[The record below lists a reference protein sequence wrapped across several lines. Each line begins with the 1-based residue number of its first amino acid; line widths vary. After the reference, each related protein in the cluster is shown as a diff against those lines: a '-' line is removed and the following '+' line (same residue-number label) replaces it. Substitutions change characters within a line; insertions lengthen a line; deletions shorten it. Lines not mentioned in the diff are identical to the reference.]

1 MKLEKRKRP
10 RVFEEWVLLTSPKSS
25 VVVCLRAQQQQQRK
39 ENKKKKKSVWCL
51 SSQSVF
57 IVLVLIFVPLCSNRS
72 RVHPHLISVSLFK
85 KKKEKKKKG
94 GEGRE
99 KEEESSAVFT
109 VWYVGGIWL
118 PRPVQPHLP
127 SCWIEIQRE
136 GKADQE
142 IGIFAVGEEV
152 VGSAGLLCSAVRG
165 QEDPPPSP
173 LLFRTLM
180 GGDRAQHKE
189 KMKMKTWAVTTAI
202 V

>member
-109 VWYVGGIWL
+109 VWYVGGIRL
-118 PRPVQPHLP
+118 PQPV
-127 SCWIEIQRE
+127 
-136 GKADQE
+136 
-142 IGIFAVGEEV
+142 
-152 VGSAGLLCSAVRG
+152 
-165 QEDPPPSP
+165 
-173 LLFRTLM
+173 
-180 GGDRAQHKE
+180 
-189 KMKMKTWAVTTAI
+189 
-202 V
+202 

>member
-1 MKLEKRKRP
+1 M
-10 RVFEEWVLLTSPKSS
+10 
-25 VVVCLRAQQQQQRK
+25 
-39 ENKKKKKSVWCL
+39 
-51 SSQSVF
+51 F

-85 KKKEKKKKG
+85 KKKEKKKKVEKG
-94 GEGRE
+94 GRRRKSHQQYLRCGMLEASGYPGL
-99 KEEESSAVFT
+99 SSL
-109 VWYVGGIWL
+109 IS
-118 PRPVQPHLP
+118 PHV
-127 SCWIEIQRE
+127 WIEIQRE

-142 IGIFAVGEEV
+142 IGIFVVGEEV

>member
-25 VVVCLRAQQQQQRK
+25 VVVCLRAQQQQQQRK
-39 ENKKKKKSVWCL
+39 EKKNKKNKSVWCL

-57 IVLVLIFVPLCSNRS
+57 IVLVFIFVPLCSNRS

-85 KKKEKKKKG
+85 KKKENKKRWRRE
-94 GEGRE
+94 GEGGRVI
-99 KEEESSAVFT
+99 SSIYGVVCWRLPVIPACSSLISP
-109 VWYVGGIWL
+109 YV
-118 PRPVQPHLP
+118 
-127 SCWIEIQRE
+127 WIEIQRE

-142 IGIFAVGEEV
+142 MGIFVVGEEV
-152 VGSAGLLCSAVRG
+152 VGSAGLLCSAVKG

-180 GGDRAQHKE
+180 EETERNTK
-189 KMKMKTWAVTTAI
+189 KK
-202 V
+202 

>member
-39 ENKKKKKSVWCL
+39 EKKTKKKNKSVWCL

-109 VWYVGGIWL
+109 VWYVGGIRL

-127 SCWIEIQRE
+127 SCLDRNPER
-136 GKADQE
+136 
-142 IGIFAVGEEV
+142 GES
-152 VGSAGLLCSAVRG
+152 GSGNWDFCCRRGGGWLCW
-165 QEDPPPSP
+165 SP
-173 LLFRTLM
+173 VFSS
-180 GGDRAQHKE
+180 
-189 KMKMKTWAVTTAI
+189 
-202 V
+202 

>member
-25 VVVCLRAQQQQQRK
+25 VVVCLRAQQQQQQQQRK
-39 ENKKKKKSVWCL
+39 EKKKKQTNKSVWCL

-57 IVLVLIFVPLCSNRS
+57 IVLILIFVPLCSNRS

-109 VWYVGGIWL
+109 VWYVGGILL
-118 PRPVQPHLP
+118 PRPAPA
-127 SCWIEIQRE
+127 S
-136 GKADQE
+136 
-142 IGIFAVGEEV
+142 
-152 VGSAGLLCSAVRG
+152 
-165 QEDPPPSP
+165 SP
-173 LLFRTLM
+173 LMSGWKSRERGKRIRRWGFLLSERRWLALLVSCVQQL
-180 GGDRAQHKE
+180 GVK
-189 KMKMKTWAVTTAI
+189 KTHLLHPSSSEH
-202 V
+202 